1 MHTRLPALLA
11 VCSAFSL
18 SACVSMPSGPSVMVL
33 PGSGKN
39 FDQFR
44 ADDLGC
50 RQYAIEQVR
59 GVTPNQASVSSGVG
73 TAAVGTALGAAA
85 GAAIG
90 GGTGAAIGAGSGLA
104 LGGLMGSSSSRTSGD
119 ISQQRYDMGYVQCM
133 YAKGHRV
140 PLGGQVM
147 DNSAY
152 SSRGQGQGTAP
163 PPPPTG
169 QPTGSSG
176 PPMGSSGG
184 SPPPPPPSGSPPPP
198 PPR

>member
-1 MHTRLPALLA
+1 MIGCYMYMGDMLKFPARA
-11 VCSAFSL
+11 VFLSISVFSL

-44 ADDLGC
+44 GDDLNC
-50 RQYAIEQVR
+50 RQYASEQVR
-59 GVTPNQASVSSGVG
+59 GVTPNQASMSSGVG

-104 LGGLMGSSSSRTSGD
+104 VGGLMGSSSSRTSGD

-140 PLGGQVM
+140 PIAGQIM

-152 SSRGQGQGTAP
+152 GSRGQGQGATP
-163 PPPPTG
+163 PP
-169 QPTGSSG
+169 
-176 PPMGSSGG
+176 PPMGSS
-184 SPPPPPPSGSPPPP
+184 
-198 PPR
+198 